1 MTAGDYTQSH
11 FHCTL
16 GSNNLKSL
24 SGTLSTL
31 WLMDYDKMSFQVHTA
46 LAGIFAFFLS
56 AAPKLRSFMGLWG
69 LRWYL

>member
-31 WLMDYDKMSFQVHTA
+31 WLMNYDKMSFQAHTV

-56 AAPKLRSFMGLWG
+56 
-69 LRWYL
+69 